1 MAADLQIPD
10 RETQLLLNELAKTTD
25 IPGDVVEFGCYQ
37 GDTSVQLAH
46 AMRENPDKWLYL
58 YDSFEGLPAKTAADQ
73 SADGWRFKEGEL
85 KASPDTVAHKFK
97 KYQLPDPVI
106 VKGWFNEL
114 KDDDLPVQISFALLD
129 GDFYESIKTSFT
141 LVAPRLNVGGI
152 IAVHDYRNA
161 ALPGSAKAV
170 TEFLEAHENEYDFRL
185 AGTMAILTKRNP
197 NHQ

>member
-10 RETQLLLNELAKTTD
+10 RETELLLAELAKTAD
-25 IPGDVVEFGCYQ
+25 IPGDVVEFGCYE
-37 GDTSVQLAH
+37 GDTSIQLAN
-46 AMRENPDKWLYL
+46 AMRNHPDKWLYL

-97 KYQLPDPVI
+97 KYQLPEPVI

-114 KDDDLPVQISFALLD
+114 TADDLPAQISFALLD
-129 GDFYESIKTSFT
+129 GDFYESIKTSFA
-141 LVAPRLNVGGI
+141 LVAPRLNPHGI

-170 TEFLEAHENEYDFRL
+170 AEFLSAHQNDYDLRL
-185 AGTMAILTKRNP
+185 AGTMAILVK
-197 NHQ
+197 H

>member
-10 RETQLLLNELAKTTD
+10 RETQLLLKELAKTAD
-25 IPGDVVEFGCYQ
+25 VPGDVVEFGCYM
-37 GDTSVQLAH
+37 GDTSVQLAR
-46 AMRENPDKWLYL
+46 AMEDNPDKWLYL
-58 YDSFEGLPAKTAADQ
+58 YDSFEGLAAKTAEDQ

-85 KASPDTVAHKFK
+85 KASPDSVAHKFK

-114 KDDDLPVQISFALLD
+114 TADDLPAQISFALLD

-141 LVAPRLNVGGI
+141 LVAPRLNPGGI

-170 TEFLEAHENEYDFRL
+170 TEFMEAHEAEYDFRL
-185 AGTMAILTKRNP
+185 AGTMAILVK
-197 NHQ
+197 H

>member
-1 MAADLQIPD
+1 MAVDLQIPD
-10 RETQLLLNELAKTTD
+10 RETQLLLSELAKTAD

-37 GDTSVQLAH
+37 GDTSVQLAN
-46 AMRENPDKWLYL
+46 AMCENPDKWLYL

-114 KDDDLPVQISFALLD
+114 KDEDLPAAISFALLD
-129 GDFYESIKTSFT
+129 GDFYESIKASFA
-141 LVAPRLNVGGI
+141 LVEPRLSAGGI
-152 IAVHDYRNA
+152 IAIHDYRNA

-170 TEFLEAHENEYDFRL
+170 NEFLETHEKEYDFRL
-185 AGTMAILTKRNP
+185 AGTMAILEKRDS
-197 NHQ
+197 